1 MWGKVSGVLS
11 PRTEHPRM
19 KFSTGLIGLALAL
32 NVHAAPKPSSSTAA
46 KSTSTKPP
54 ATTSA
59 SPLVSSSTQQA
70 TTTTCRPP
78 SVAQYSQCGG
88 MGYTG
93 STTCTA
99 GGTCVYVNELRAHQE
114 VPRRQARQLAR
125 RRPVPPLLLYLQ
137 RPPHVSHLQSC
148 YGANAVDKVTP
159 VLVLALR
166 EVNAFMSTN
175 GTPNACIASSRPAR
189 AASVRP
195 NTTQTARLTTVT
207 IP

>member
-1 MWGKVSGVLS
+1 
-11 PRTEHPRM
+11 M

-32 NVHAAPKPSSSTAA
+32 NVHAAPKPPSSTAKPPSSTVA

-54 ATTSA
+54 ATSA
-59 SPLVSSSTQQA
+59 SPLASSSTQA

-93 STTCTA
+93 STVCTA
-99 GGTCVYVNELRAHQE
+99 GGTCVYVNECNSISLSYAALLKMGARAHQE
-114 VPRRQARQLAR
+114 VHQLARQLAR
-125 RRPVPPLLLYLQ
+125 RRPVPPLLQCLQ
-137 RPPHVSHLQSC
+137 RPPHVSHLQSY
-148 YGANAVDKVTP
+148 YGANAVGKVTP

-175 GTPNACIASSRPAR
+175 
-189 AASVRP
+189 
-195 NTTQTARLTTVT
+195 
-207 IP
+207 

>member
-1 MWGKVSGVLS
+1 
-11 PRTEHPRM
+11 M

-32 NVHAAPKPSSSTAA
+32 NVHAAPKPSSSTVA

-59 SPLVSSSTQQA
+59 SPLVSSSQQA

-99 GGTCVYVNELRAHQE
+99 GGTCVYVNESRAHRE
-114 VPRRQARQLAR
+114 VHQLARQPARQPAR
-125 RRPVPPLLLYLQ
+125 RRPVPPLLQCLQ
-137 RPPHVSHLQSC
+137 RPPHASHLQSY
-148 YGANAVDKVTP
+148 YGANAVGKVTP

-175 GTPNACIASSRPAR
+175 GTLNACIASSRPAR
-189 AASVRP
+189 GRK
-195 NTTQTARLTTVT
+195 R
-207 IP
+207 

>member
-1 MWGKVSGVLS
+1 MWGKVSDVLS
-11 PRTEHPRM
+11 PNNEHPRM

-32 NVHAAPKPSSSTAA
+32 NVHAASKPSSSTAKPSSSTAA

-59 SPLVSSSTQQA
+59 SPLASSSTQA

-99 GGTCVYVNELRAHQE
+99 GGTCVYVNESRAHQE
-114 VPRRQARQLAR
+114 VSRQQARQQAR

-159 VLVLALR
+159 ALVLALR

-175 GTPNACIASSRPAR
+175 
-189 AASVRP
+189 
-195 NTTQTARLTTVT
+195 
-207 IP
+207 